1 MMWSEVDRLSQ
12 VAAAAEVIREVLSA
26 VGEDVIFFD
35 DKMPDWT
42 QNQQVIVEVCWAC
55 GSDSQKFAEKV
66 SEFSPNSTYAT
77 LRGDFAYS
85 GTRTIPFDFNT
96 RKIQLVIVL
105 KSETKTSKTIDICSY
120 IPKEE
125 Y

>member
-1 MMWSEVDRLSQ
+1 MMWSQEQRLREVT
-12 VAAAAEVIREVLSA
+12 AAAEVIRKVLRA
-26 VGEDVIFFD
+26 VKEDVVFFD
-35 DKMPDWT
+35 DYMPDWT

-55 GSDSQKFAEKV
+55 GSNSQMFAEKV

-85 GTRTIPFDFNT
+85 GTKTIPFDFNT
-96 RKIQLVIVL
+96 RKTQLVIVL
-105 KSETKTSKTIDICSY
+105 KSETKTSKTIDICLY

-125 Y
+125 F